1 LIVAGQENVADM
13 PEGAITTQEELE
25 AALRGKLAAGPID
38 KNAIISRSQWV
49 SVTVEVKPL
58 ATQIPSGKQ
67 AMTISTDAVRGVNGF
82 VEPGDRVNLII
93 TVDIEFD
100 QIPVDSPIFGVP
112 SSPAPGGEGG
122 TPTDEQQTETIT
134 YTRYVLQG
142 LPVLAV
148 GRDIRAEGDEPQEV
162 QVTPTTVAEGGAQP
176 QAPETVFTLEVSP
189 EEAERLAYSFENGSV
204 WLTLVPSDF
213 VKVDTEGVTI
223 ETLFTG
229 DIVED
234 IFG

>member
-1 LIVAGQENVADM
+1 
-13 PEGAITTQEELE
+13 
-25 AALRGKLAAGPID
+25 
-38 KNAIISRSQWV
+38 
-49 SVTVEVKPL
+49 
-58 ATQIPSGKQ
+58 
-67 AMTISTDAVRGVNGF
+67 MTISTDAVRGINGF

-112 SSPAPGGEGG
+112 SGQTPGGEGQ
-122 TPTDEQQTETIT
+122 TPADQQQTETIT

-148 GRDIRAEGDEPQEV
+148 GRDIRPEEGETPAVE
-162 QVTPTTVAEGGAQP
+162 VTPTTVAGEAGAQP
-176 QAPETVFTLEVSP
+176 EAPETIFTLEVSP

-213 VKVDTEGVTI
+213 VKVDTQGVTI